1 MGESA
6 SVSKR
11 TSLGLL
17 PMATHA
23 GLVLDVSL
31 LHLLLFD
38 LLLRHLSLAASNL
51 GGTVRLQGGVQWL
64 SSVSG
69 CQWHVFRIVLLGF
82 WLLCRR
88 RLRLLS
94 WSIVDAVRPSPRVT
108 RWQVEFRDGHSGW
121 LRIRRSRIKL
131 LCRQSLCWQRVILCR
146 GRLLVFLNLL
156 VAILRTLHSRWTR
169 MEISKINNNKG
180 Y

>member
-1 MGESA
+1 MGE
-6 SVSKR
+6 R
-11 TSLGLL
+11 TCIPKCTGLGLF

-31 LHLLLFD
+31 FHLLLFD

-51 GGTVRLQGGVQWL
+51 WGTIRLQGGVQWL

-69 CQWHVFRIVLLGF
+69 CQWHVFGIVLLGF
-82 WLLCRR
+82 WLLLWR

-108 RWQVEFRDGHSGW
+108 RW
-121 LRIRRSRIKL
+121 
-131 LCRQSLCWQRVILCR
+131 
-146 GRLLVFLNLL
+146 
-156 VAILRTLHSRWTR
+156 
-169 MEISKINNNKG
+169 
-180 Y
+180 